1 MPPKCVTPKHNI
13 SLFTGKIVAPIL
25 IFLKTQKKNSL
36 TISALTISLLNKK
49 TKVIMKY
56 KKADKPLMHLFM
68 HIGKLLNDRLRTSL
82 DKGGIHF
89 GQARVLTALMEHK
102 ELTQGL
108 DIKPATVTNMQ
119 RMIGEGLDIKPA
131 TVTNMVKRMEAS
143 KLIER
148 RRDIND
154 DRIIIVTLT
163 AKGKKAAEFALTVMA
178 QIEDD
183 IRSELSQKDVD
194 TLRTPLEKVRNVLG
208 GSDPSL

>member
-1 MPPKCVTPKHNI
+1 
-13 SLFTGKIVAPIL
+13 
-25 IFLKTQKKNSL
+25 
-36 TISALTISLLNKK
+36 
-49 TKVIMKY
+49 MKY
-56 KKADKPLMHLFM
+56 KKSDKPLMHLFM

-102 ELTQGL
+102 ELT
-108 DIKPATVTNMQ
+108 Q

>member
-1 MPPKCVTPKHNI
+1 
-13 SLFTGKIVAPIL
+13 
-25 IFLKTQKKNSL
+25 
-36 TISALTISLLNKK
+36 
-49 TKVIMKY
+49 MKY
-56 KKADKPLMHLFM
+56 KNSDKPLMHLFM
-68 HIGKLLNDRLRTSL
+68 HIGKLLNDRFRISL

-89 GQARVLTALMEHK
+89 GQARVLTALMEQG
-102 ELTQGL
+102 ELT
-108 DIKPATVTNMQ
+108 Q

-148 RRDIND
+148 RRDVND

-183 IRSELSQKDVD
+183 IRSELSRKDID
-194 TLRTPLEKVRNVLG
+194 TLRNPLERIRNVLG
-208 GSDPSL
+208 GSDPNL